1 MFFIYH
7 FVGQTKNLQFW
18 TITLQ
23 RYYIYFYFIIY
34 VYICLP
40 SMFMK
45 KMCSFQFKVINI
57 IAIFIFII

>member
-23 RYYIYFYFIIY
+23 RYYIYFYFIY
-34 VYICLP
+34 AYICLP

-45 KMCSFQFKVINI
+45 KCVRFNLKLLR
-57 IAIFIFII
+57 